1 MNQLPEP
8 IERLIAQFERLPGI
22 GPKSAQRLAFY
33 VTTMSDEHVQ
43 EFAQAV
49 FRIKKELTICETCCV
64 ISDRS
69 PCPVC
74 GDPLRDRS
82 VICVV
87 QDTRDMLA
95 IERMNSYDGLYH
107 VLGGAISPM
116 DGVGPDQL
124 HFRELLQR
132 IADELVTEMI
142 LATNSTVEGEATAM
156 YIARLAHSFEN
167 LKITRIA
174 HGIPVGGDLEF
185 ADEMTLKRAMEFR
198 RPI

>member
-1 MNQLPEP
+1 MQFPEP
-8 IERLIAQFERLPGI
+8 ILRLIQQFERLPGI

-33 VTTMSDEHVQ
+33 VTTMADEQVQ
-43 EFAQAV
+43 EFAQALL
-49 FRIKKELTICETCCV
+49 RMKQELTICEQCCA

-95 IERMNSYDGLYH
+95 IERMQAYDGLYH

-116 DGVGPDQL
+116 DGIGPDQL
-124 HFRELLQR
+124 HLRELLQR
-132 IADELVTEMI
+132 IANEQVTELI

-156 YIARLAHSFEN
+156 YIARLAHHFDQ
-167 LKITRIA
+167 LQVTRIA
-174 HGIPVGGDLEF
+174 HGIPVGGDLEY
-185 ADEMTLKRAMEFR
+185 ADEITLKRAMEFR